1 MAFRAATSDLS
12 LHHPIQGLPNV
23 AAAKSLHESLKSMSG
38 LSSSQRRPGRGEPA
52 RRCPG
57 WSAGLGER
65 WRGPLVAVLVGA
77 LVSLLIG
84 IAISLLDPLRHAQ
97 EIFCGPPS
105 VQRVHALPQSDLLSL
120 WLFLITLN
128 GWHGGFVTDGD
139 SQTEASLDG
148 RGELQ
153 RRTKKRSARKP
164 ELRRSQEFS
173 T

>member
-1 MAFRAATSDLS
+1 MACSSLS
-12 LHHPIQGLPNV
+12 W
-23 AAAKSLHESLKSMSG
+23 LK
-38 LSSSQRRPGRGEPA
+38 R
-52 RRCPG
+52 
-57 WSAGLGER
+57 LGER
-65 WRGPLVAVLVGA
+65 RRGPLVAVLVGA

-139 SQTEASLDG
+139 TD
-148 RGELQ
+148 
-153 RRTKKRSARKP
+153 
-164 ELRRSQEFS
+164 
-173 T
+173 